1 MRSGR
6 YDVAM
11 RLPFIPLLTV
21 RELTQRVASLLAADE
36 LLSDLWVQ
44 GEVSNVRLPSSG
56 HLYFS
61 LKDDSTQVR
70 CVLFRSQLRVQS
82 FLPEQGQTINAHGR
96 VSVYEREGVYQL
108 IADSIQPVGLG
119 AWELEFRRVQEKLAR
134 DGLFDRKR
142 PLPRF
147 PRVIGVVTSPA
158 GAAVQ
163 DIQRVLAERY
173 PLVELVVIPTL
184 VQGDGA
190 PQQIVAALEMASRLA
205 ELDVLVVA
213 RGGGAIEDLWAFN
226 DERVA
231 RAIFASRV
239 PVVTGI
245 GHETDETIADLVSD
259 LRAPTPSAAAMA
271 VTPDRDE
278 CLRQV
283 VYLSQQAAGVV
294 QQRLAE
300 HWQRLHGLGSHARQ
314 HAPTARLIA
323 ARHALS
329 LRRGRAGDLVGH
341 ALSLWRKDV
350 ERERARAGALDPAA
364 VLTRGF
370 SLCWHVVRGHHV
382 RSVSEVAPGDRLEIQ
397 VADGAFSSVALD
409 GRAQSSHG

>member
-1 MRSGR
+1 
-6 YDVAM
+6 M
-11 RLPFIPLLTV
+11 RLPFIPVLTV

-61 LKDDSTQVR
+61 LKDDSTQLR

-119 AWELEFRRVQEKLAR
+119 AWELEFRRVQEKLAGE
-134 DGLFDRKR
+134 GLFDRKR

-158 GAAVQ
+158 GAALQ

-190 PQQIVAALEMASRLA
+190 PRQIVAALETAGRLT
-205 ELDVLVVA
+205 ELDVLLVA
-213 RGGGAIEDLWAFN
+213 RGGGAVEDLWAFN

-245 GHETDETIADLVSD
+245 GHETDETIADLVAD

-271 VTPDRDE
+271 VTPDREE

-300 HWQRLHGLGSHARQ
+300 RWQGLHWLRSHARQ
-314 HAPTARLIA
+314 HAPTALLVA
-323 ARHALS
+323 ARQALAR
-329 LRRGRAGDLVGH
+329 RRGRAGDLVRH

-364 VLTRGF
+364 VLARGF

-382 RSVSEVAPGDRLEIQ
+382 RSVAEVARGDRLEIQ
-397 VADGAFSSVALD
+397 VADGAFPSRALER
-409 GRAQSSHG
+409 RARSSHG